1 MPLPRLHSRV
11 LLCWLAWLGGG
22 WPAGAQPAPRPALA
36 RPVRLPTGW
45 ATLAQVLAEASRQ
58 SGVPISYSSTR
69 VAAARRLYLPPGPP
83 RPLGAALRD
92 VLGPRR
98 VTFGLLSGQVVLWP
112 TRQAA
117 PPGVTAL
124 NGREAPAV
132 TVAGGPG
139 PAAAPPVL
147 PESPPA
153 SAGAARFRP
162 ASVGPPTLAPAF
174 GLGLAVGPGPTR
186 PAEASLNKRAAGFEK
201 AAATRHPSHRSG
213 GSGALARTTKRPAA
227 SVRSETRPGPAAI
240 GLAAGPGPATA
251 ATAEANSSEVLA
263 ELAPL
268 RVPIVVPAP
277 GLPRAVA
284 QALVAPAGPLAL
296 RARRTGQFGLVY
308 PLSTNGLANARTTNK
323 FSVNALVGYAAGVGA
338 VEIGGLANVVR
349 DSVHGFQAAGLLN
362 LTGAA
367 VRGVQVA
374 GLANVTGGAVYGV
387 QGAGLLNVVRDDARG
402 IQVAGLANVVGGA
415 GRARRLPDQ
424 PTRVR
429 RWLGLPRLL
438 ATDPLAQLP
447 AAPSATAAGP
457 LLQAAALANLT
468 GTDVTGLQTA
478 ALLNTARRVRGVQF
492 GLVNVAHHVRG
503 VQFGLGNI
511 ADSVDG
517 VALGLINIVRHGYL
531 RGEVWA
537 SESLPLNAVVKLG
550 VRRYYTV
557 LGAAAEPFGN
567 RVQWAAGFGIGT
579 AGRAHGR
586 FTLSLDAVQ
595 WTLAGSSNDVIEPV
609 DARLLTQLRP
619 AVAWQIEQNG
629 HLQLVVAPTL
639 NLAIAWRN
647 DGQPVWD
654 FGSNQLLLINTAGS
668 QSLTRLW
675 PGLHIGLRF

>member
-1 MPLPRLHSRV
+1 MPV
-11 LLCWLAWLGGG
+11 
-22 WPAGAQPAPRPALA
+22 
-36 RPVRLPTGW
+36 
-45 ATLAQVLAEASRQ
+45 
-58 SGVPISYSSTR
+58 
-69 VAAARRLYLPPGPP
+69 
-83 RPLGAALRD
+83 
-92 VLGPRR
+92 
-98 VTFGLLSGQVVLWP
+98 
-112 TRQAA
+112 
-117 PPGVTAL
+117 
-124 NGREAPAV
+124 
-132 TVAGGPG
+132 
-139 PAAAPPVL
+139 
-147 PESPPA
+147 
-153 SAGAARFRP
+153 
-162 ASVGPPTLAPAF
+162 
-174 GLGLAVGPGPTR
+174 
-186 PAEASLNKRAAGFEK
+186 
-201 AAATRHPSHRSG
+201 
-213 GSGALARTTKRPAA
+213 
-227 SVRSETRPGPAAI
+227 
-240 GLAAGPGPATA
+240 
-251 ATAEANSSEVLA
+251 
-263 ELAPL
+263 
-268 RVPIVVPAP
+268 VVPAP
-277 GLPRAVA
+277 ELPRAVA
-284 QALVAPAGPLAL
+284 LTPVAPSGLLAS
-296 RARRTGQFGLVY
+296 RPRRTGQFGLVY
-308 PLSTNGLANARTTNK
+308 PLSTNGLANARTTNR

-374 GLANVTGGAVYGV
+374 GLVNVTGGAVYGV
-387 QGAGLLNVVRDDARG
+387 QGAGLVNVVRDDARG
-402 IQVAGLANVVGGA
+402 LQVAGLANVVGGA
-415 GRARRLPDQ
+415 SRARSRPDQ

-438 ATDPLAQLP
+438 ATDPLAQLL

-492 GLVNVAHHVRG
+492 GLVNVARHVRG
-503 VQFGLGNI
+503 VQVGLVNI

-517 VALGLINIVRHGYL
+517 VALGVINIARHGGYL

-550 VRRYYTV
+550 VRRYYTI

-579 AGRAHGR
+579 AGQAHGR
-586 FTLSLDAVQ
+586 FTFSLDAVQ
-595 WTLAGSSNDVIEPV
+595 WTLAGSSESPTDPV
-609 DARLLTQLRP
+609 DARLLTQLHP

-654 FGSNQLLLINTAGS
+654 FGSNQLLLINTAGP

-675 PGLHIGLRF
+675 PGLQVGLRF